1 MSKSQ
6 DIEIAVKVLGETAL
20 AYRVDFGGKVPVWIP
35 KSQISDECE
44 DKGKLVSIFIPEWL
58 ATEKGMI

>member
-6 DIEIAVKVLGETAL
+6 NIEIAVKVLGETEK
-20 AYRVDFGGKVPVWIP
+20 AYKVDFGGREPVWVP

-44 DKGKLVSIFIPEWL
+44 ERGKITSIFIPEWL
-58 ATEKGMI
+58 ATAKGMI